1 MKLLPVVTASQIV
14 NGCVAATL
22 PLTRRCASD
31 VSSPGAPLAAQ
42 YSSTFDVDV
51 IFANQTFK
59 LLVDTGSSD
68 TYVVRTGFQC
78 INATTNLE
86 IPEADCLYSPQTY
99 NQSSTYRP
107 IPNETFGVQY
117 GNGIASGVMAYEDIT
132 LAGITVK
139 GQAVGIADHSNPM
152 GDGANSGVLG
162 LAYPSLTSA
171 HPGND
176 TDNTT
181 FFYNRAVYSPVFNT
195 LYGRGLVDSYFSI
208 ALAHTPLE
216 PNISTPTF
224 GGYLTL
230 GDLPPVAHSPNFS
243 IVPVEILAEIPT
255 EFTSGHRTR
264 SYWAFTVSAVT
275 YGEPNAQDLT
285 TNATAF
291 QAFTDTGNELS
302 FLPAAVVEPINARF
316 APPAVYDDAS
326 GVYVVDCDAE
336 APTFG
341 VTIGDQTFYHEG
353 RDLIYQTGDGTCV
366 SALAASESVA
376 YEGIVLNILGASFLK
391 NVVSVYDFG
400 RNELR
405 FAQRLGL

>member
-1 MKLLPVVTASQIV
+1 MKLLPVFTASQIV
-14 NGCVAATL
+14 SGCVAATL
-22 PLTRRCASD
+22 PLTRRCASH
-31 VSSPGAPLAAQ
+31 VSHPSAPLLAAQ

-51 IFANQTFK
+51 TFANQTFK

-99 NQSSTYRP
+99 HQSSTYRQ

-117 GNGIASGVMAYEDIT
+117 GNGIASGVMAYEDLT

-152 GDGANSGVLG
+152 GDGVNSGVLG

-195 LYGRGLVDSYFSI
+195 I
-208 ALAHTPLE
+208 
-216 PNISTPTF
+216 
-224 GGYLTL
+224 
-230 GDLPPVAHSPNFS
+230 PNFS
-243 IVPVEILAEIPT
+243 IVPVEILDNIPT
-255 EFTSGHRTR
+255 EFTSGQRTR
-264 SYWAFTVSAVT
+264 SYWAFSVSAVT
-275 YGEPNAQDLT
+275 YGETGAQDLT
-285 TNATAF
+285 TNATSF

-302 FLPAAVVEPINARF
+302 FLPAAVVEPINALF

-353 RDLIYQTGDGTCV
+353 RDLIYQTGDGVCV

-400 RNELR
+400 KNELR